1 MTELTAVNF
10 FLVGHLNRIRSMAEI
25 KPDLKVYR
33 KESFTSKESDTLR
46 SYRVYISPTMWA

>member
-25 KPDLKVYR
+25 KLDLKVYR